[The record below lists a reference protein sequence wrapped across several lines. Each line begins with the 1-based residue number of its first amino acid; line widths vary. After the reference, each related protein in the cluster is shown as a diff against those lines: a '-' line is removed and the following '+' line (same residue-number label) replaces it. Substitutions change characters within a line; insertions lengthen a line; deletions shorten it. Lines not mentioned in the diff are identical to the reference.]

1 MPAKLRIKVTSCK
14 VSTEYGIKLLEK
26 CGFSNEKAKEILQ
39 SLPKTITFKSA
50 SKRYGAFKLLQ
61 NGFDVKLT

>member
-1 MPAKLRIKVTSCK
+1 MPAKLRIKLASCK
-14 VSTEYGIKLLEK
+14 MSTEDGAKLLEK
-26 CGFSNEKAKEILQ
+26 CGFSKQEAEEIVQ

-50 SKRYGAFKLLQ
+50 SKRYGAFRLLQ

>member
-14 VSTEYGIKLLEK
+14 VSTEDGIKLLEK
-26 CGFSNEKAKEILQ
+26 CGFSNEKAKGIMQ
-39 SLPKTITFKSA
+39 SLPKTIAFKSA
-50 SKRYGAFKLLQ
+50 SSRYNAFRLLQ